1 MTVSIR
7 AQIRSGHRK
16 QSMSGSNVGKTSEQ
30 TCRIEPTA
38 QDRDGT
44 KDASRVEVPKP
55 QGFRGKRDAKE
66 LDNFLW
72 HMERFFKA
80 ITLTDEAAKMGD
92 SSKVE
97 SLEDIH
103 ATGEGDEVSKDHN
116 AHRMGSTKRPNVREG
131 REEGT
136 HYHDRGKGTGR
147 RSTYGLDAATSPHT
161 HGQGHLGKGELDGQE
176 EATLQASKV
185 QESTSIR
192 GLTREGKLGTCGCLE
207 KVLETHREVS
217 RRGNDGDVDDIGGG
231 ECHKM
236 LQMTLPMGLYRS
248 WEASRDPWR
257 HLHLA
262 TKWKSMET
270 SIEG

>member
-1 MTVSIR
+1 MWGRLASKPVGG
-7 AQIRSGHRK
+7 RSSLLH
-16 QSMSGSNVGKTSEQ
+16 E
-30 TCRIEPTA
+30 A
-38 QDRDGT
+38 GT
-44 KDASRVEVPKP
+44 WR
-55 QGFRGKRDAKE
+55 RE

-72 HMERFFKA
+72 HMERSFKA
-80 ITLTDEAAKMGD
+80 ITLTDEAAKRGD

-103 ATGEGDEVSKDHN
+103 ATGGGDEVSKDHN
-116 AHRMGSTKRPNVREG
+116 APRMGSTKTPNVREG
-131 REEGT
+131 MGI
-136 HYHDRGKGTGR
+136 GR

-192 GLTREGKLGTCGCLE
+192 GLTREG
-207 KVLETHREVS
+207 
-217 RRGNDGDVDDIGGG
+217 NDGDVDDIGGE

-236 LQMTLPMGLYRS
+236 LQMTLPM
-248 WEASRDPWR
+248 DPWR
-257 HLHLA
+257 HLQLA